1 MSNLAKA
8 FSKGGCH
15 SLFLY
20 MLAKIL
26 ETINKNA
33 FLIVLMLLVSF
44 FSFQLGRISSP
55 PGSGPIKIQN
65 AAIREI
71 LTETQNPN
79 YKIQS
84 LDSENRGVEKIDFHV
99 VVSKNG
105 SKYHFLWCSGA
116 KQIKE
121 ENKVYFN
128 SEEEAVAAGYTLA
141 ANCSK

>member
-1 MSNLAKA
+1 
-8 FSKGGCH
+8 
-15 SLFLY
+15 

-33 FLIVLMLLVSF
+33 FLIVLMLLLSF

-71 LTETQNPN
+71 FNSQNTVS
-79 YKIQS
+79 IDES
-84 LDSENRGVEKIDFHV
+84 GGEAGDLKIDFRV

-128 SEEEAVAAGYTLA
+128 SEEKAVAAGYTLA

>member
-1 MSNLAKA
+1 VTKSDFIK
-8 FSKGGCH
+8 S
-15 SLFLY
+15 
-20 MLAKIL
+20 LAKIL

-55 PGSGPIKIQN
+55 SGSGPIKIQN
-65 AAIREI
+65 AAIQEI
-71 LTETQNPN
+71 FTETQNSN
-79 YKIQS
+79 YKIQN
-84 LDSENRGVEKIDFHV
+84 LDSENRGEVKVDFRV

-121 ENKVYFN
+121 ENKIYFN
-128 SEEEAVAAGYTLA
+128 SETEAISAGYTLA
-141 ANCSK
+141 GNCSK

>member
-1 MSNLAKA
+1 MTKSDFIK
-8 FSKGGCH
+8 S
-15 SLFLY
+15 
-20 MLAKIL
+20 LAKIL

-65 AAIREI
+65 AAIQEI
-71 LTETQNPN
+71 FSSQNTAS
-79 YKIQS
+79 IDES
-84 LDSENRGVEKIDFHV
+84 RGEAGDLKIDFRV

-105 SKYHFLWCSGA
+105 SRYHFLWCSGA